1 MDSICCQICGRGF
14 PAPNS
19 ALERASH
26 SHVLLLLALLT
37 GCIDNT
43 AGTGGGS
50 GDWQLERAGI
60 AVIGTDYLSTSV
72 SILEIGTGDLL
83 AEGVI
88 HSGSATP
95 GLSIAL
101 SGDVVLPGAT
111 NPLHHLFL
119 LDRYPN
125 GVVTVLDGA
134 TFEILGQIP
143 VATGFSANPHD
154 LLWLQAD
161 KAYVARNEAN
171 PTPGREPFDGG
182 DDLVV
187 VDLEAGAVTGRIPLG
202 LHADPGLRARP
213 ERMQLAGG
221 LVWVILGHLADDF
234 GAAGPARL
242 VAVDPEEDAVVS
254 VLDLPEVE
262 NCTGLLHDPARETLY
277 VSCTGLFTAGPA
289 LQVAGAGIVA
299 VDLTASP
306 PAPTLLR
313 SAADG
318 LGRPFGFD
326 LALADGRWLL
336 AVRFGD
342 LAGGIPDRL
351 MALDLDGGGAEQV
364 IHEAGSAH
372 GLGGVLADDSGG
384 IVLVGEAD
392 PEAPRIL
399 RYRVDGGAFT
409 PDGVIVS
416 HPKSGLPPR
425 HLAFY

>member
-1 MDSICCQICGRGF
+1 MKS
-14 PAPNS
+14 APLFF
-19 ALERASH
+19 AIIGT
-26 SHVLLLLALLT
+26 LT
-37 GCIDNT
+37 GCIDHT
-43 AGTGGGS
+43 AGMGSGS
-50 GDWQLERAGI
+50 GDWQLGSAGI

-72 SILEIGTGDLL
+72 SVLEIGTGDLL
-83 AEGVI
+83 AEGVL

-95 GLSIAL
+95 GLSVAL
-101 SGDVVLPGAT
+101 SGDVVLPRAP
-111 NPLHHLFL
+111 NPLHHLLL

-125 GVVTVLDGA
+125 SVVTVLDGA
-134 TFEILGQIP
+134 TFEVLGQIP
-143 VATGFSANPHD
+143 VATGFPANPHD

-161 KAYVARNEAN
+161 KAYVARYEAN

-202 LHADPGLRARP
+202 PHADPGLLARP
-213 ERMQLAGG
+213 ERMVLAGDR
-221 LVWVILGHLADDF
+221 VWVVLGHLAEDF
-234 GAAGPARL
+234 GAAGPGRL
-242 VAVDPEEDAVVS
+242 VAVDPEEDAVAA

-262 NCTGLLHDPARETLY
+262 NCTGLLHDPVRQVLY
-277 VSCTGLFTAGPA
+277 VSCAGLFAAGPA
-289 LQVAGAGIVA
+289 QQVAGAGIVA
-299 VDLTASP
+299 VDLTVSP

-313 SAADG
+313 RAADG

-342 LAGGIPDRL
+342 PAEGPPDRL
-351 MALDLDGGGAEQV
+351 VALDLDGGGAERV
-364 IHEAGSAH
+364 VHEAGSAY

-399 RYRVDGGAFT
+399 RYRVDSGAFT